1 MISGLVTIAIPAY
14 KSTYLREAIDS
25 ALAQDYK
32 NIELVIVNDKSP
44 YDIDSIVQ
52 SYNDARIRYYV
63 NEKNLGKKSIVHNWN
78 RCLDYAQGE
87 FFVLLCDDD
96 VLMPN
101 FLDELLELARRY
113 PLCSV
118 FHARRSVKNELT
130 GKMIIDDIWPE
141 YESYSNF
148 VKNKYDGKR
157 PHTITDFLYRTKNL
171 KTTGYKVYP
180 QGWCSDGAS
189 IVTMAKIGGIVAS
202 TNPLVVYR
210 ENNEHVS
217 VIGYKEYDKVC
228 AILMY
233 RSFLLSLGTDI
244 LPRNKVDFII
254 EWLLLNRLYYLNV
267 WQRLYISLF
276 VPFDVLSLKTKFFLI
291 SKIFK

>member
-1 MISGLVTIAIPAY
+1 MISSLVTIAIPAY

-52 SYNDARIRYYV
+52 SYDDFRIRYYV
-63 NEKNLGKKSIVHNWN
+63 NDTNLGKESIVYNWN

-101 FLDELLELARRY
+101 FVSELLELARKY

-118 FHARRSVKNELT
+118 FHARRNVKNELT
-130 GKMIIDDIWPE
+130 EKIIIDNIWPE
-141 YESYSNF
+141 YETYKDF

-157 PHTITDFLYRTKNL
+157 PHTITDFLYRTKDL
-171 KTTGYKVYP
+171 KRTRYKVYP

-189 IVTMAKIGGIVAS
+189 IVMMVKIGGIVSS

-217 VIGYKEYDKVC
+217 VMGYKEYDKVC

-244 LPRNKVDFII
+244 LPRNKADSII
-254 EWLLLNRLYYLNV
+254 EHLLLNHFYYLNV

-276 VPFDVLSLKTKFFLI
+276 VPYNVLSIKTKIFLI
-291 SKIFK
+291 SRIFK